1 MNQILEAII
10 QDLTLIAGSATL
22 AFLIAFAFSPWF
34 AKKLQSLKMGQQI
47 RENSMSGEKSP
58 LFTALHAKKSGTPT
72 MGGLLIWGSIVIVVL
87 ISVLLQK
94 SGIFTHSLLSR
105 KETWIPLFTLVT
117 CGILGAVDDYLNIKG
132 IGKTK
137 GLSAKLKFLWLTIF
151 AAMGAY
157 WFYSKLGYNSINI
170 PLPGFES
177 IFVGW
182 WYIPIFIFVIVAT
195 ANSVN
200 FTDGLDGLASGLLI
214 FAFSSFGILAYTR
227 GLLILAALCAV
238 IAGAIL
244 GFLWFNIPPARF
256 YMGDTGSLSL
266 GATLGVIAML
276 TDSTLI
282 LPIIGFIFVIE
293 TLSVIIQLTSKKLF
307 GKKVFKIA
315 SIHHHFEQEGF
326 AEFTIVMRFWIIGGM
341 MAVFGT
347 ILGLISIL

>member
-1 MNQILEAII
+1 MNQVLEAII

-22 AFLIAFAFSPWF
+22 AFLIAFIFSPWF
-34 AKKLQSLKMGQQI
+34 AKKLQKLKIGKQI
-47 RENSMSGEKSP
+47 RENAMSGEKAP
-58 LFTALHAKKSGTPT
+58 LFAALHAKKSGTPT
-72 MGGLLIWGSIVIVVL
+72 MGGLLIWGSIIIVVL

-94 SGIFTHSLLSR
+94 TGIFTHSLLSR
-105 KETWIPLFTLVT
+105 KETWIPLFTLIT
-117 CGILGAVDDYLNIKG
+117 CGLLGAVDDYLNIKG

-137 GLSAKLKFLWLTIF
+137 GLSAKLKFIWLTIF
-151 AAMGAY
+151 ASMGAY
-157 WFYSKLGYNSINI
+157 WFYSKLGYDSINI

-182 WYIPIFIFVIVAT
+182 WYIPIFIFIIVAT

-214 FAFSSFGILAYTR
+214 FAFSAFGILAYTR

-238 IAGAIL
+238 ICGAIL

-282 LPIIGFIFVIE
+282 LPIIGFMFVIE
-293 TLSVIIQLTSKKLF
+293 TLSVIIQLVSKKLF
-307 GKKVFKIA
+307 NKKVFKIA
-315 SIHHHFEQEGF
+315 PIHHHFEQLGY
-326 AEFTIVMRFWIIGGM
+326 AEFTIVMRFWIIGAM
-341 MAVFGT
+341 MGLFGT